1 MNINLAHAYQTGF
14 QTAASPIAEGI
25 FVFHDDLRI
34 FLTGILFF
42 VRYIRYACITR
53 FSAKGNVS
61 GTSYRLL
68 HASVLEVV

>member
-1 MNINLAHAYQTGF
+1 MTINLAHAYQTGF
-14 QTAASPIAEGI
+14 QMAASPIAEGI

-42 VRYIRYACITR
+42 VRYIRYVCMTR
-53 FSAKGNVS
+53 FSSTNNTS
-61 GTSYRLL
+61 GKTHRLL